1 MAFDTHLFLKQMG
14 IDFMMFSISS
24 NGNICIRVFLYMEV
38 VGLIISALSMVIGN
52 SGVISDTVT

>member
-1 MAFDTHLFLKQMG
+1 
-14 IDFMMFSISS
+14 MMFSISS
-24 NGNICIRVFLYMEV
+24 KGNICIRVFLYMEV